1 MRIISSRSALACA
14 AAVIL
19 TAVTACTGDD
29 DPEAAPSDEET
40 LEVAYPESLFPASG
54 PAWCQDMPE
63 LVPDNGFMPGTSEN
77 DLEGSD
83 VVCTVSQAD
92 DRGTWRVSAWVTGY
106 WNEGD
111 APAAEMFAST
121 TEEPSIPI
129 EGLGEAAAL
138 TRIDAV
144 RRQVYGQDV
153 VWDFGLVLAVQEG
166 NLLLEFAVRGVTIHE
181 EPTFRFEGLA
191 LTADTAIRTAEA
203 YLTELGAENHA
214 LEAPQATLDEG
225 ITALPDLCSELD
237 LGMDPAADQ
246 SDWAI
251 DGDSMDGCHWADG
264 EANLWLSAEAV
275 GPLPAAGLSAEDFAT
290 WWAGALPSAE
300 GKALDLGDQASIV
313 ELDPETADVEV
324 PAADF
329 VVRIGNIVLQGR
341 FQDGTAEPGAAAE
354 EFVSVITEQAQS
366 LLPAG

>member
-1 MRIISSRSALACA
+1 MLALSLA
-14 AAVIL
+14 AACVDGSEEPSADP
-19 TAVTACTGDD
+19 TAW
-29 DPEAAPSDEET
+29 P
-40 LEVAYPESLFPASG
+40 YPESLFPRYEG
-54 PAWCQDMPE
+54 DPQTWCRVLSD
-63 LVPDNGFMPGTSEN
+63 VIPDNGYMPGTESDLQGWNTSCSMQQLTDQGSWSIDSNIYGQWDDEAPSPQEN
-77 DLEGSD
+77 FENLIA
-83 VVCTVSQAD
+83 TV
-92 DRGTWRVSAWVTGY
+92 
-106 WNEGD
+106 
-111 APAAEMFAST
+111 PA
-121 TEEPSIPI
+121 IPI
-129 EGLGEAAAL
+129 EGFGSEAAL
-138 TRIDAV
+138 V
-144 RRQVYGQDV
+144 RMGTVVNTKFDEVQPWDYGLSLV
-153 VWDFGLVLAVQEG
+153 VVEE
-166 NLLLEFAVRGVTIHE
+166 NLLLEFNASSLARAE
-181 EPTFRFEGLA
+181 EGDDVAIPDFRMSPLP
-191 LTADTAIRTAEA
+191 LTADTTIQLASGFMA
-203 YLTELGAENHA
+203 ELGAENHA